1 MIQDNT
7 ITREDFEKSAR
18 LNDLEVFT
26 EQEVNAW
33 LSDKKKLIEK
43 SEVDE
48 LDEIEKGE
56 LNDFIIDSK
65 SLNKVVVIEA
75 DLTKS
80 VMFFRPSQVK
90 WDKDEEGNLM
100 KARSGVYK
108 DTPYNR
114 KKGIVGMR
122 FGQTKGAKKGTEK
135 KGKDMKKPTMNNL
148 DWGKTTEERNSNLD
162 KYESLKT
169 EDEKVKF
176 LNELKGN
183 SETGEK
189 KEGKEEKENKGNN
202 KRIKEFQDDASPK
215 QKAVIDAMIKDE
227 DFSKITEDMPVAKE
241 TRFYENL
248 SKKLALFGSDGNN
261 PLSKEYENKPF
272 GEFQQALKKKVKEL
286 F

>member
-26 EQEVNAW
+26 EQEVKAW
-33 LSDKKKLIEK
+33 LGDNKKLIEK

-56 LNDFIIDSK
+56 LNDFMIDSK
-65 SLNKVVVIEA
+65 SLNRVIVIEN

-80 VMFFRPSQVK
+80 VMFYRPSQVK

-122 FGQTKGAKKGTEK
+122 FGQTKGAKKGTEE

-176 LNELKGN
+176 LNELKGKP
-183 SETGEK
+183 EVGEK
-189 KEGKEEKENKGNN
+189 KEGKEEKENKGG
-202 KRIKEFQDDASPK
+202 
-215 QKAVIDAMIKDE
+215 E
-227 DFSKITEDMPVAKE
+227 DSSKE
-241 TRFYENL
+241 T
-248 SKKLALFGSDGNN
+248 
-261 PLSKEYENKPF
+261 
-272 GEFQQALKKKVKEL
+272 VKEL
-286 F
+286 KTLSPDKPLDSQLKELTGDGFEIGKFHNEGSKPDSLLRPTGVLVHDKTGKKFKIPPKN

>member
-1 MIQDNT
+1 LTNNHINMIQDNT
-7 ITREDFEKSAR
+7 ITREDFEKSAQ

-26 EQEVNAW
+26 EQEVKAW
-33 LSDKKKLIEK
+33 LGDNKKLIEK
-43 SEVDE
+43 SEIDE

-56 LNDFIIDSK
+56 LNDFMIDSK

-80 VMFFRPSQVK
+80 VMFYRPSQVK

-114 KKGIVGMR
+114 KKGVVGMKY
-122 FGQTKGAKKGTEK
+122 GVSKEGKKGTEK

-183 SETGEK
+183 SEAGEK
-189 KEGKEEKENKGNN
+189 KEGKVDQKLVDTYT
-202 KRIKEFQDDASPK
+202 KR
-215 QKAVIDAMIKDE
+215 
-227 DFSKITEDMPVAKE
+227 
-241 TRFYENL
+241 L
-248 SKKLALFGSDGNN
+248 
-261 PLSKEYENKPF
+261 
-272 GEFQQALKKKVKEL
+272 KKVKEL
-286 F
+286 WRTDGTGHQAERSKEVIAHAQRQLDDVKAGKSPFEYQKEEK